1 MSQFLEPCPGN
12 GKNPWMFFTYSTTGI
27 PKKEVHRIWITMSDA
42 KIKQALEDAGI
53 TDKISCPQAFDI
65 AEKAKVSR
73 TVLGEYLT
81 RNKIKIRSCQLGCF
95 K

>member
-1 MSQFLEPCPGN
+1 
-12 GKNPWMFFTYSTTGI
+12 
-27 PKKEVHRIWITMSDA
+27 MSDA
-42 KIKQALEDAGI
+42 TIKKALEEAGI
-53 TDKISCPQAFDI
+53 TDKITCPQAFGV

-73 TVLGEYLT
+73 IVLGEYLT